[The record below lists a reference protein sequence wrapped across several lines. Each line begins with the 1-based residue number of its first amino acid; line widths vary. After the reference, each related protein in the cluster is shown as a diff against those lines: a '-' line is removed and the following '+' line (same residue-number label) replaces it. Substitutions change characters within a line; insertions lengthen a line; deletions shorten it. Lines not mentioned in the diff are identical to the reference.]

1 MWRWYRAYV
10 FPFHVCLY
18 EISTFFNTNAIFI
31 IRKNTKIFFH
41 SWLCP
46 WPWSY
51 LSQALRPLSC
61 QGGFQFWDEEWRL
74 RKSSNKDWFQAVFLL
89 QLPPPPGSGERFP
102 FHIPPSEQISGL
114 LRSLASLP
122 PPVSEHLGPL
132 QLAIWGL
139 CVLRR
144 WEGVGRGAR
153 RPGELQDAAHG
164 GSCAAAAW
172 LSLPALPVPHPC
184 CPLSPPAALTLG
196 WPSVLA
202 SFIRKSKLF
211 FSFSQDSFGWPHS
224 VASRPMSSQ
233 ALKASLGLSLEK
245 SWSGF
250 FPLWDRLRTLGVI
263 IPQSYV
269 SDQRAPGPV
278 RATTSGGT
286 QEKLF
291 FFYLTVCIH
300 FAVY

>member
-1 MWRWYRAYV
+1 MCRGGIELV
-10 FPFHVCLY
+10 FFLFACACMKFPL
-18 EISTFFNTNAIFI
+18 FFNTSAIFI
-31 IRKNTKIFFH
+31 IRKNTKKFFH

-114 LRSLASLP
+114 PRSLASLP
-122 PPVSEHLGPL
+122 PPVSEHLGSCSWRFG
-132 QLAIWGL
+132 ACVFYGGGRAWG
-139 CVLRR
+139 
-144 WEGVGRGAR
+144 GGAR

-164 GSCAAAAW
+164 GSCAAATW

-184 CPLSPPAALTLG
+184 CPLSPPAARTLG

-202 SFIRKSKLF
+202 SFILKSKLF
-211 FSFSQDSFGWPHS
+211 FSFSQDSFGWSHS
-224 VASRPMSSQ
+224 VASYPMGSQ
-233 ALKASLGLSLEK
+233 ALKASLGPSLEI
-245 SWSGF
+245 SWSGLF
-250 FPLWDRLRTLGVI
+250 RLWDPEPLWLWTLGVV

-269 SDQRAPGPV
+269 SDQRAPRPV

-291 FFYLTVCIH
+291 FFFFT
-300 FAVY
+300 